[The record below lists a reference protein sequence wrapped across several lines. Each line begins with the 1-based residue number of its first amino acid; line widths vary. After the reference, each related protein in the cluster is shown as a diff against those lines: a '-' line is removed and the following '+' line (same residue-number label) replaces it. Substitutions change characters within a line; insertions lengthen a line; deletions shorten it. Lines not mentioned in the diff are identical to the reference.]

1 MTSSMIVYVGLAII
15 TTLLA
20 QLEHL
25 NSDELPNWT
34 MVGWTRFIGYL
45 LLSAFT
51 TFKAYVSRP
60 PLPVNGDTLATT
72 QTPVGTP
79 GAPNLN
85 PPTQGKT

>member
-34 MVGWTRFIGYL
+34 AVGWTRFVGYL

-60 PLPVNGDTLATT
+60 PLPVNGDILPTT

-79 GAPNLN
+79 GAAEPK
-85 PPTQGKT
+85 PADTGKT